1 MKKSTLLGLMLLLLP
16 LAPVKADEG
25 MWLLPLLEKMNSGK
39 MTELGFEITPQ
50 QIYDLNNSSLKDAIV
65 IFGGGCTGEIVSD
78 QGLLF
83 TNHHCG
89 FGTIQSLSSVEHNY
103 LRDGY
108 WAMSLEEE
116 LPAPGLSVRFLE
128 SFTDV
133 TADVNKVLAKAKT
146 SEDREKAMAKLESKL
161 AKKAGCDGKF
171 TVGGINSFYGGNTY
185 YFIVYKVFRDVR
197 FVGAPPQSIGKFGA
211 DTDNWMWPRHTG
223 DFSIFRVYADQ
234 NNNPAEYSED
244 NVPYTPKQ
252 YLKVSIAGYEEGSP
266 AMIMGY
272 PGSTNRFM
280 TASELRETTE
290 RNEAAIKVRTLRQDV
305 LMADMEADPKI
316 MLQYASKYAGSSNGW
331 KKWIGM
337 NETFAKLGVEA
348 RRAAEEQAFTE
359 WVNAGGEERIAR
371 YGKALENINAAV
383 EGRKT
388 DNILMTYI
396 NESVGRIELVSASA
410 NGKRITEALAAGDP
424 AAKEEQLAAVS
435 SRLESFYE
443 DYSMP
448 TDKKVAVAMIQ
459 LLKESIPA
467 DQLPSFYQDIDS
479 RFGGDINAFVEDLYD
494 KSVYTSLDKVN
505 AAIAAGDTE
514 ALNNDPAA
522 KIREYYLAAVR
533 PHAEVYN
540 SFAEQFAQGKK
551 DYIAGTLEMREG
563 EAIYPDAN
571 FTMRLTYGT
580 VLPYYP
586 RDAVFYNYYTTLKGV
601 MEKED
606 PSNWEFV
613 VPEKLKEL
621 YEAKDFGRYA
631 NEKGE
636 MPVAFISNL
645 DITGGNSGSPIM
657 NGRGELIGLAFDGN
671 WESMSGDIIFEP
683 ELQRCI
689 SVDIRYV
696 LFIIEKFGG
705 ATNLIE
711 ELDIVE

>member
-1 MKKSTLLGLMLLLLP
+1 MKKIKLFSLMLLLLP
-16 LAPVKADEG
+16 LAPVRADEG
-25 MWLLPLLEKMNSGK
+25 MWLLPLLEKMNSGR

-50 QIYDLNNSSLKDAIV
+50 EIYDLNNTSLKDAIV
-65 IFGGGCTGEIVSD
+65 IFGNGCTGEIVSD

-89 FGTIQSLSSVEHNY
+89 YAAIQQLSSVEHNY
-103 LRDGY
+103 LKDGF
-108 WAMSLEEE
+108 WAMNTNEE
-116 LPAPGLSVRFLE
+116 LYAEGLTVSFLE

-133 TADVNKVLAKAKT
+133 TDQV
-146 SEDREKAMAKLESKL
+146 EKALKKCKGQEDMIKALDKLEGKL
-161 AKKAGCDGKF
+161 CKKAGCDDKF
-171 TVGGINSFYGGNTY
+171 IVGRLTSFYGGNTY
-185 YFIVYKVFRDVR
+185 YFIVYKIFRDIR
-197 FVGAPPQSIGKFGA
+197 LVGTPPSSIGKFGA

-223 DFSIFRVYADQ
+223 DFSIFRVYADKD
-234 NNNPAEYSED
+234 NNPADYSED
-244 NVPYTPKQ
+244 NVPYSPERH
-252 YLKVSIAGYEEGSP
+252 LRISLAGYEEGSP

-272 PGSTNRFM
+272 PGTTNRFM
-280 TASELRETTE
+280 TASELAEQRE
-290 RNEAAIKVRTLRQDV
+290 RNEVAIKVRTVRQDV
-305 LMADMEADPKI
+305 LMADMQADPKI
-316 MLQYASKYAGSSNGW
+316 MIQYASKYAGSSNGW

-337 NETFAKLGVEA
+337 NETFAKLGVQD
-348 RRAAEEQAFTE
+348 RRAEEEVAFTE
-359 WVNAGGEERIAR
+359 WVNAGGQERIDR
-371 YGKALENINAAV
+371 YGDALKNIDEAVAGRKADNLLAAYLRESLGSIELVNVSAYGGMIKEALDKKDQEKKDAELASIEAALEN
-383 EGRKT
+383 
-388 DNILMTYI
+388 
-396 NESVGRIELVSASA
+396 
-410 NGKRITEALAAGDP
+410 
-424 AAKEEQLAAVS
+424 
-435 SRLESFYE
+435 FYK

-448 TDKKVAVAMIQ
+448 TDKKVAVAMIS

-467 DQLPSFYQDIDS
+467 EELPSFYQEIDS
-479 RFGGDINAFVEDLYD
+479 CFGGDINAFVEDLYS
-494 KSVYTSLDKVN
+494 KSLYTSLDKVK
-505 AAIAAGDTE
+505 AAVDAADVS
-514 ALNNDPAA
+514 ALTDDPACKVLLSYIKSYNPHQQA
-522 KIREYYLAAVR
+522 LIEY
-533 PHAEVYN
+533 
-540 SFAEQFAQGKK
+540 AEQFAQGKK

-631 NEKGE
+631 NDKGE

-671 WESMSGDIIFEP
+671 WESMSGDILFEP

-696 LFIIEKFGG
+696 LFIIEKYGG

>member
-1 MKKSTLLGLMLLLLP
+1 MLLLLP
-16 LAPVKADEG
+16 LVPVKADEG

-39 MTELGFEITPQ
+39 MTELGFQITPQ
-50 QIYDLNNSSLKDAIV
+50 EIYDLNNSSIKDAIV
-65 IFGGGCTGEIVSD
+65 IFGNGCTGEIVSD
-78 QGLLF
+78 KGLLF

-89 FGTIQSLSSVEHNY
+89 YGTIQALSTVEHNY
-103 LRDGY
+103 LQDGF
-108 WAMSLEEE
+108 WALSLEEE
-116 LPAPGLSVRFLE
+116 IPAPGLSVRFLE

-133 TADVNKVLAKAKT
+133 TEQVNKALSKAKT
-146 SEDREKAMAKLESKL
+146 QEDKEKAMTKLQDKL
-161 AKKAGCDGKF
+161 ARKAGCDGKF
-171 TVGGINSFYGGNTY
+171 IEGSINSFYGGNTY
-185 YFIVYKVFRDVR
+185 YFIVYKVFTDVR
-197 FVGAPPQSIGKFGA
+197 FVGAPPSSIGKFGA

-223 DFSIFRVYADQ
+223 DFSIFRVYAGQD
-234 NNNPAEYSED
+234 NNPADYSET

-252 YLKVSIAGYEEGSP
+252 YLKISLAGYEEGSP

-290 RNEAAIKVRTLRQDV
+290 KNEAAIKVRTLRQDV

-316 MLQYASKYAGSSNGW
+316 MLQYANKYAGSSNGW

-359 WVNAGGEERIAR
+359 WVNAGGEDRIAR

-383 EGRKT
+383 EGRKA

-396 NESVGRIELVSASA
+396 NESIGRIELVSVAS
-410 NGKRITEALAAGDP
+410 NVREIVDALAAGDP
-424 AAKEEQLAAVS
+424 AGKEAQLERIN

-459 LLKESIPA
+459 LLRESIPA
-467 DQLPSFYQDIDS
+467 DQLPSFYQDVDTQ
-479 RFGGDINAFVEDLYD
+479 FGGDVNAFVENLFD
-494 KSVYTSLDKVN
+494 KSVFVSLDKVKD
-505 AAIAAGDTE
+505 AIASGDT
-514 ALNNDPAA
+514 AAFNADPA
-522 KIREYYLAAVR
+522 LAVR
-533 PHAEVYN
+533 KSFIESYNPHVIAYN
-540 SFAEQFAQGKK
+540 QYAEQFAQGKK

-580 VLPYYP
+580 VMPYYP
-586 RDAVFYNYYTTLKGV
+586 RDAVFYNYYTTLDGV

-606 PSNWEFV
+606 SSNWEFV
-613 VPEKLKEL
+613 VPDKLKEL
-621 YEAKDFGRYA
+621 WQNKDFGRYA
-631 NEKGE
+631 MDNGK
-636 MPVAFISNL
+636 MPLAFISNL

>member
-1 MKKSTLLGLMLLLLP
+1 MKKIKLLSLMLLLLP
-16 LAPVKADEG
+16 LAPVRADEG
-25 MWLLPLLEKMNSGK
+25 MWLLPLLEKMNSGR

-50 QIYDLNNSSLKDAIV
+50 EIYDLNNTSLKDAIV
-65 IFGGGCTGEIVSD
+65 IFGNGCTGEIVSD
-78 QGLLF
+78 QGLVF

-89 FGTIQSLSSVEHNY
+89 YAAIQQLSTVEHNY
-103 LRDGY
+103 LKDGF
-108 WAMSLEEE
+108 WAMNTDEE
-116 LPAPGLSVRFLE
+116 LYAEGLTVSFLE

-133 TADVNKVLAKAKT
+133 TDQV
-146 SEDREKAMAKLESKL
+146 EKALKKCKGQEDMIKALDKLEGKL
-161 AKKAGCDGKF
+161 CKKAGCDDKF
-171 TVGGINSFYGGNTY
+171 IVGRLTSFYGGNTY
-185 YFIVYKVFRDVR
+185 YFIVYKIFRDIR
-197 FVGAPPQSIGKFGA
+197 LVGTPPSSIGKFGA

-223 DFSIFRVYADQ
+223 DFSIFRVYADK

-244 NVPYTPKQ
+244 NVPYSPERH
-252 YLKVSIAGYEEGSP
+252 LRISLAGYEEGSP

-272 PGSTNRFM
+272 PGTTNRFM
-280 TASELRETTE
+280 TASELAEQRE
-290 RNEAAIKVRTLRQDV
+290 RNEVAIKVRTVRQDV
-305 LMADMEADPKI
+305 LMADMQADPKI
-316 MLQYASKYAGSSNGW
+316 MIQYASKYAGSSNGW

-337 NETFAKLGVEA
+337 NETFAKLGVQD
-348 RRAAEEQAFTE
+348 RRAEEEVAFTE
-359 WVNAGGEERIAR
+359 WVNAGGQERIDR
-371 YGKALENINAAV
+371 YGDALKNIDEAVAGRKADNLLAAYLRESLGSIELVNVSAYGGMIKEALDKKDQEKKDAELASIEAALEN
-383 EGRKT
+383 
-388 DNILMTYI
+388 
-396 NESVGRIELVSASA
+396 
-410 NGKRITEALAAGDP
+410 
-424 AAKEEQLAAVS
+424 
-435 SRLESFYE
+435 FYK

-448 TDKKVAVAMIQ
+448 TDKKVAVAMIS

-467 DQLPSFYQDIDS
+467 EELPSFYQEIDS
-479 RFGGDINAFVEDLYD
+479 CFGGDINAFVEDLYS
-494 KSVYTSLDKVN
+494 KSLYTSLDKVK
-505 AAIAAGDTE
+505 AAVDAADVS
-514 ALNNDPAA
+514 ALTDDPACKVLLSYIKSYNPHQQA
-522 KIREYYLAAVR
+522 LIEY
-533 PHAEVYN
+533 
-540 SFAEQFAQGKK
+540 AEQFAQGKK

-631 NEKGE
+631 NDKGE

-696 LFIIEKFGG
+696 LFIIEKYGG